1 MVENEEQG
9 EQNGKEVNTEQ
20 IIEAEVVEVE
30 VIPVEAE
37 EDKSVLVLNEIENS
51 PENDSDEEDE
61 DGEKKKLKTKH
72 IYRSWKRASKS
83 TTASGPMPIDLDL
96 E

>member
-37 EDKSVLVLNEIENS
+37 EDKSVLVLN
-51 PENDSDEEDE
+51 
-61 DGEKKKLKTKH
+61 
-72 IYRSWKRASKS
+72 
-83 TTASGPMPIDLDL
+83 
-96 E
+96 